1 MTEPTTIDA
10 DITAD
15 PVAGDTPDVDTDA
28 TADDTAGVDQLGDP
42 GKQALD
48 RMKAQLKA
56 ERAAKRDLERK
67 LAEATKPGEG
77 DPLDPDTLREEGR
90 KAALEEIT
98 GRLVASEIR
107 AAAAGK
113 LNDPAD
119 AIRFLDLTQFDVAA
133 DGSIDPDEIADAIND
148 LVTQKPYLAKT
159 DPTPP
164 PRFQGS
170 ADGGAQGR
178 ERPLTRD
185 DLARMSAEEINAA
198 LEAGRLKHLLGQ

>member
-1 MTEPTTIDA
+1 MSDTTTDDAVIDDQVTDVDAVDTEP
-10 DITAD
+10 AD
-15 PVAGDTPDVDTDA
+15 PDGA
-28 TADDTAGVDQLGDP
+28 DQLGDP

-56 ERAAKRDLERK
+56 ERAAKRELERQ
-67 LAEATKPGEG
+67 LAEATKPADGEPV
-77 DPLDPDTLREEGR
+77 DPEKLREEGR
-90 KAALEEIT
+90 RAALEEIT
-98 GRLVASEIR
+98 GRLVASEVK

-133 DGSIDPDEIADAIND
+133 DGSVDPDEIADAIND
-148 LVTQKPYLAKT
+148 LVAKKPYLAKS
-159 DPTPP
+159 DPVAPP

-178 ERPLTRD
+178 ERPLTRA